1 MSKSGNAVAEDRIIL
16 TLYVAGANPSS
27 ERAIANIEQI
37 RSRYLGERCH
47 VRVVDVLAQPDVA
60 VAARVM
66 GTPTLVREQPLP
78 ERRIIGDLG
87 DFAAVL
93 KAIGASRAGDEN

>member
-1 MSKSGNAVAEDRIIL
+1 MSKNGDAVAANSLVL
-16 TLYVAGANPSS
+16 TLYVAGSDSASS
-27 ERAIANIEQI
+27 RAITNLEWI
-37 RSRYLGERCH
+37 RRHHLGEDCR
-47 VRVVDVLAQPDVA
+47 VRVVDVLAHPDVA

-78 ERRIIGDLG
+78 ERRIIGDLA

-93 KAIGASRAGDEN
+93 KALGAATREGES